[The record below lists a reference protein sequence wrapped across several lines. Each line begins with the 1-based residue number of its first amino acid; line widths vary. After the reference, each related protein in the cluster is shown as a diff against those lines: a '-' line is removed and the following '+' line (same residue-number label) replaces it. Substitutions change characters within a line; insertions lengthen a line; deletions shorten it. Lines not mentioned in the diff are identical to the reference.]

1 MRTHIPSV
9 VMLLLAGLGGT
20 TCAPPPRALP
30 SPVAELA
37 AVERTFDFRTI
48 EVRAARRT
56 TASGIN
62 EGGLIVGY
70 FEDAV
75 VAPSAAT
82 RTDDIGQA
90 MFERFVMPF
99 EVVSIVLLAALIGG
113 IVLARRDPTEES
125 EALR

>member
-1 MRTHIPSV
+1 
-9 VMLLLAGLGGT
+9 MLLLAGLGGT

-70 FEDAV
+70 FEDSVGTHAFV
-75 VAPSAAT
+75 LRDSSFTTIDFPAAAFTVGWASARAGRLSG
-82 RTDDIGQA
+82 RTGC
-90 MFERFVMPF
+90 RTSP
-99 EVVSIVLLAALIGG
+99 
-113 IVLARRDPTEES
+113 R
-125 EALR
+125 